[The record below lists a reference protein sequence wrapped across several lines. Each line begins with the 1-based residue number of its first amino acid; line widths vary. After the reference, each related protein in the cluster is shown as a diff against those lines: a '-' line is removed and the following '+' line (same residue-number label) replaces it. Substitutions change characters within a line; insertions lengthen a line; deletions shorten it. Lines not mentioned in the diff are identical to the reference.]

1 MTINMT
7 INMTMAWSQWHE
19 ANGMKP
25 MAWISWIVRNFTDKL
40 VSLQSLQD
48 LNRPDCFQGFSGSTV
63 PHCRIRW
70 GNGNPSYTLIIYVYR
85 KYISIIRIYMPRKY
99 ILLPPTIT
107 LKRHHRKK
115 KKKTY
120 LQVLNPRC
128 VPSQRHEP
136 SHDKLRRALGW
147 RLPCWTPVSTNV
159 QRLKIFQGTT
169 RAPCKHKQFSTGCLT
184 LDLQAFKPIASLTLI
199 NFIITAYAY
208 HSISQQQSIQCS
220 LCLLS
225 QSVSRCV

>member
-1 MTINMT
+1 MYTC
-7 INMTMAWSQWHE
+7 H
-19 ANGMKP
+19 AN
-25 MAWISWIVRNFTDKL
+25 
-40 VSLQSLQD
+40 
-48 LNRPDCFQGFSGSTV
+48 
-63 PHCRIRW
+63 
-70 GNGNPSYTLIIYVYR
+70 
-85 KYISIIRIYMPRKY
+85 
-99 ILLPPTIT
+99 ILYYHQLPPSKDTT
-107 LKRHHRKK
+107 KK
-115 KKKTY
+115 KKKKY

-199 NFIITAYAY
+199 HFIITAY
-208 HSISQQQSIQCS
+208 HSNNLFSAVYAFCPNLFLDVSAAGKIPLRLSGETVSHLQFAEDTLVKAASQKFNMLHSCQIIPFELYFFLTLKTLTCFMF
-220 LCLLS
+220 LHIVL
-225 QSVSRCV
+225 